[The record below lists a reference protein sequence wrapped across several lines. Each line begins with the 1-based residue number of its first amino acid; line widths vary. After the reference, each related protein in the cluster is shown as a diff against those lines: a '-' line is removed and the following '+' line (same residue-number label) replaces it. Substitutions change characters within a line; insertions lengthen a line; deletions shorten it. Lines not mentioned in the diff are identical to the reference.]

1 MQIHGPHGPN
11 GLSPIFPHR
20 PAGAADSVRPA
31 GLEMPRDEIQISP
44 EARLLEEVARSGEV
58 QNGRVDE
65 IRRMIASGVYETPEK
80 MAVALDRLL
89 DEMRT
94 SGSISEGS
102 PDR

>member
-11 GLSPIFPHR
+11 GLSPIFPNR
-20 PAGAADSVRPA
+20 PAGTADSVRPA